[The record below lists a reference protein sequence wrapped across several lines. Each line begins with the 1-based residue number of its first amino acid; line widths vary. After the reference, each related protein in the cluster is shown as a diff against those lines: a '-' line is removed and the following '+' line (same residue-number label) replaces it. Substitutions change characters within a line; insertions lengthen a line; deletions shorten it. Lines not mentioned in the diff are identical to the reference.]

1 MYVVLISNI
10 SFFLSFFLCILEKEK
25 EKKNIIMLELF
36 KDYHFNLY
44 SKHVFIDT
52 RQFIYNRAFRS
63 YLCILLQQRF
73 SSYIY
78 TYTHIYKNKY
88 YYYY

>member
-25 EKKNIIMLELF
+25 EKNIIMLELF

-52 RQFIYNRAFRS
+52 RQFIYNRAFHS
-63 YLCILLQQRF
+63 YLCILLQKRF
-73 SSYIY
+73 SLYMYIY
-78 TYTHIYKNKY
+78 TYTYIYKNKY
-88 YYYY
+88 Y